1 MIMNK
6 FQANARLIIRGYAS
20 SCPHSP
26 LPPRS
31 FAFFQVNYLL
41 STVHFGVIEAEMLQ
55 NIDLGAVS
63 SVEELESQ

>member
-20 SCPHSP
+20 SCPYPSSE
-26 LPPRS
+26 LC
-31 FAFFQVNYLL
+31 FFQVNYLL
-41 STVHFGVIEAEMLQ
+41 STVYFGVVKSEMLQ